1 MLSLFGEPQQGQPAC
16 LQQQNCLMALQ
27 EAFVAALPATLAVM
41 ERAHAAARAAAAWV
55 VQVRHTHPRAGMYP
69 LDLSV
74 AAGAQR
80 AQFLS
85 WAFPTDT

>member
-1 MLSLFGEPQQGQPAC
+1 
-16 LQQQNCLMALQ
+16 MALQ

-80 AQFLS
+80 AQFLR
-85 WAFPTDT
+85 WAFPMGTQIQKPSGYDGASHSGCRTQKL